1 MEGFCLDKGN
11 IETRS
16 LFGGGG
22 GTSQRERGV
31 LLLQGLW
38 YFSKRVIS
46 RHNIADSVMS
56 SVLWC

>member
-16 LFGGGG
+16 LLGGG

-56 SVLWC
+56 SVIWC

>member
-16 LFGGGG
+16 LLGGGG
-22 GTSQRERGV
+22 GNSQRERGV
-31 LLLQGLW
+31 SLLQGLW

-46 RHNIADSVMS
+46 RLNIADSVMS
-56 SVLWC
+56 SVIWC

>member
-16 LFGGGG
+16 LLGGGG
-22 GTSQRERGV
+22 ETSQRERGV

-38 YFSKRVIS
+38 YSSKRVIS
-46 RHNIADSVMS
+46 RLNIADSVMS
-56 SVLWC
+56 SVIW

>member
-16 LFGGGG
+16 LLGGGE
-22 GTSQRERGV
+22 TSQRERGV

-38 YFSKRVIS
+38 YSSKRVIS
-46 RHNIADSVMS
+46 RLNIADSVMS
-56 SVLWC
+56 SVIW

>member
-22 GTSQRERGV
+22 GLLREKEGCCYYRVYGT
-31 LLLQGLW
+31 LQ
-38 YFSKRVIS
+38 S
-46 RHNIADSVMS
+46 A
-56 SVLWC
+56 

>member
-16 LFGGGG
+16 LFFLGGG

-38 YFSKRVIS
+38 YSSKRVIS
-46 RHNIADSVMS
+46 RLNIADSVMS
-56 SVLWC
+56 SVIW

>member
-16 LFGGGG
+16 LFWGG

-38 YFSKRVIS
+38 YSSKRVIS
-46 RHNIADSVMS
+46 RLNIADSVMS
-56 SVLWC
+56 SVIWC

>member
-16 LFGGGG
+16 LFWG

-38 YFSKRVIS
+38 YSSKRVIS
-46 RHNIADSVMS
+46 RLNIADSVMS
-56 SVLWC
+56 SVIWC